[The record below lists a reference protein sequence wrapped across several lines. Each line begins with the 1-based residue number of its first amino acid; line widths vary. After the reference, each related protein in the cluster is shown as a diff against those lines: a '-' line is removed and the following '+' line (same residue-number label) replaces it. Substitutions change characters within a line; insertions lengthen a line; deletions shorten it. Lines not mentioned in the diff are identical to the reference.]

1 MKKSR
6 VTLSCIITDC
16 IIVLCCT
23 VHQPHPWTRRI
34 KLNLTNLF
42 FWHVPQV
49 LSSLPPPREMGLG
62 NWGCRREE
70 EGIARE
76 GQERG
81 KKKKTIVL
89 LGCIIA
95 SLKGLPLFLR
105 FPLSFPSF
113 LSDSLHF
120 PLR

>member
-34 KLNLTNLF
+34 KLNLTKLF

-62 NWGCRREE
+62 NWDVEERRRELQE
-70 EGIARE
+70 KVKRE
-76 GQERG
+76 GKR
-81 KKKKTIVL
+81 KK
-89 LGCIIA
+89 
-95 SLKGLPLFLR
+95 PLCYWVA
-105 FPLSFPSF
+105 
-113 LSDSLHF
+113 
-120 PLR
+120 